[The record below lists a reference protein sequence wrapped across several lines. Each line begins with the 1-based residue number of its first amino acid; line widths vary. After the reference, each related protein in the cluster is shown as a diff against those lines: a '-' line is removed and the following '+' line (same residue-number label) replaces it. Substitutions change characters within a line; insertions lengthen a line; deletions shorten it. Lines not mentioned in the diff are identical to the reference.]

1 MFRSAQNFFLALPI
15 PMVDLLGKCAEVR
28 NVVWLVL
35 TRDLVLDPIWES
47 VVEAPM
53 ESSMTPISDLA
64 CQAVPFYNILG
75 DPLTIV
81 HLQLLELSFSVS
93 YRVMGTKVSL

>member
-1 MFRSAQNFFLALPI
+1 
-15 PMVDLLGKCAEVR
+15 MVDLLGECAEVCD
-28 NVVWLVL
+28 VVRLAL
-35 TRDLVLDPIWES
+35 MRDLILDPIWES

-53 ESSMTPISDLA
+53 ESSVTPISDLA

-81 HLQLLELSFSVS
+81 HLQLLELSFGIS
-93 YRVMGTKVSL
+93 YRVVGTKVSL

>member
-1 MFRSAQNFFLALPI
+1 MVNLLGESLEIHNIVQLAL
-15 PMVDLLGKCAEVR
+15 
-28 NVVWLVL
+28 
-35 TRDLVLDPIWES
+35 TRELVLDLIQES
-47 VVEAPM
+47 VVEAPT

-75 DPLTIV
+75 DPLTIT
-81 HLQLLELSFSVS
+81 HLQSLKLSFGIS

>member
-1 MFRSAQNFFLALPI
+1 
-15 PMVDLLGKCAEVR
+15 MVDLLGEHAEVR
-28 NVVWLVL
+28 DVVRLAL
-35 TRDLVLDPIWES
+35 MRDLILDLIRES
-47 VVEAPM
+47 IVEAPT

-81 HLQLLELSFSVS
+81 HLQLLELSFGIS
-93 YRVMGTKVSL
+93 YRVVGTKVSL